1 MKFDH
6 CHFYRR
12 HDLMERMLLQTTPH
26 GIVNRMSGCMGFQP
40 ADSLRDTIIILC
52 CCMCGARDGAEERG

>member
-1 MKFDH
+1 
-6 CHFYRR
+6 
-12 HDLMERMLLQTTPH
+12 MERMLLQTIPH